1 MKTLLAALALTL
13 LPLGSLTAA
22 ELLTYPRHSQGANP
36 EAYVV
41 DLLQLAIDHLPNKYL
56 LQASPNPMSQSR
68 AQLNL
73 ENADPQLQV
82 MWAMTT
88 REREAKLL
96 PIRIPI
102 YKGLIGWRV
111 IMLRAGSEQ
120 WLGQVKTLDDLKP
133 MRFGQRHDWP
143 DTAVLRANGLQVVT
157 SPSYDSLFSMLSAK
171 RFDAFPREVV
181 TAWQE
186 QARAEASGQAL
197 VVDEHVV
204 LHYPTALY
212 FFTSQKRPELA
223 EDIRLG
229 LEASI
234 ADGSFETLFQRHHG
248 ATLRR
253 ARLDQRQVIE
263 LNNPDLPSET
273 PFDRA
278 ELWFRP

>member
-1 MKTLLAALALTL
+1 MKALLALLTLTL
-13 LPLGSLTAA
+13 LPLGDLSAA
-22 ELLTYPRHSQGANP
+22 QLLTYPRHSAGSNP

-41 DLLQLAIDHLPNKYL
+41 ELLQLAIDHLPGQYQ
-56 LQASPNPMSQSR
+56 LQSSREPMSQSR
-68 AQLNL
+68 AQYAL
-73 ENADPQLQV
+73 EHADPHLQV

-88 REREAKLL
+88 REREASLL

-111 IMLRAGSEQ
+111 NLLRATDAQRLS
-120 WLGQVKTLDDLKP
+120 QVNTLNDLKP
-133 MRFGQRHDWP
+133 ILFGQRHDWP
-143 DTAVLRANGLQVVT
+143 DTPLLRANGLQVVT
-157 SPSYDSLFSMLSAK
+157 SPSYDSLFNMLAAK

-186 QARAEASGQAL
+186 QARAVANGQAL

-212 FFTSQKRPELA
+212 FFTSRQRPELA

-229 LEASI
+229 LEAAI
-234 ADGSFETLFQRHHG
+234 ADGSFAALFEHHHG
-248 ATLRR
+248 ATLRQ
-253 ARLDQRQVIE
+253 ARLAERRVIE
-263 LNNPDLPSET
+263 LHNPDLPSAT

-278 ELWFRP
+278 ELWYQP

>member
-1 MKTLLAALALTL
+1 MRTLLAALALTL
-13 LPLGSLTAA
+13 GSSVSAA
-22 ELLTYPRHSQGANP
+22 ELLTYPRHSQGTNP

-41 DLLQLAIDHLPNKYL
+41 DLLQLAIDHLPQQYL
-56 LQASPNPMSQSR
+56 LQASPTPMSQSR

-111 IMLRAGSEQ
+111 NLLRATDAQRLS
-120 WLGQVKTLDDLKP
+120 QVKNLNELKSIL
-133 MRFGQRHDWP
+133 FGQRHDWP
-143 DTAVLRANGLQVVT
+143 DTPLLRANGLQVVT
-157 SPSYDSLFSMLSAK
+157 SPSYESLFNMLAAK

-186 QARAEASGQAL
+186 QARAVANGQAL
-197 VVDEHVV
+197 VVDAHVV

-212 FFTSQKRPELA
+212 FFTSRQRPELA

-229 LEASI
+229 LEAAI
-234 ADGSFETLFQRHHG
+234 ADGSFAALFERHHG
-248 ATLRR
+248 ATLRQ
-253 ARLDQRQVIE
+253 ARLAERRVIE
-263 LNNPDLPSET
+263 LHNPELPSAT

-278 ELWFRP
+278 QLWYQP

>member
-22 ELLTYPRHSQGANP
+22 ELLTYPRHSQGDNP

-186 QARAEASGQAL
+186 QARAQASGQAL
-197 VVDEHVV
+197 VLDEHVV
-204 LHYPTALY
+204 LHYPTAFY